1 MDPAPNAAPAR
12 ESVPEPETA
21 TTAATVANDGLID
34 NAVALWNDLQ
44 TVAHDH
50 VELAALEAKRAG
62 QSLVA
67 IVVYGV
73 VIAILAVTAWMG
85 IVTAGVLWL
94 IQLGLNASLAVLIGV
109 VVNLAGAF
117 GLVLLIKQAS
127 QALRFPAT
135 VRALKPSKASAAEP
149 PTPTV
154 KP

>member
-1 MDPAPNAAPAR
+1 MEPAPNAAPDRA
-12 ESVPEPETA
+12 SPGQETA
-21 TTAATVANDGLID
+21 PVADSAAAAGLID
-34 NAVALWNDLQ
+34 NAVALWGDLQ
-44 TVAHDH
+44 SVAHDH
-50 VELAALEAKRAG
+50 LELAALEAKRAG

-67 IVVYGV
+67 IVAYGV
-73 VIAILAVTAWMG
+73 VIAILVVTAWMG

-135 VRALKPSKASAAEP
+135 VRALKPRKGKTEP
-149 PTPTV
+149 PVVV
-154 KP
+154 KS